1 MTTLTVEFHKLRDA
15 EIFKNLPDEI
25 LQELARRCRYVEL
38 NAGETLF
45 EQNAPGDALYVLE
58 TGQIHVM
65 RQYPD
70 GEQVILATEGP
81 YYVIGELSMLVAQPR
96 TGTVVAVSDSTLI
109 ALERHDF
116 VEVCTRWPELAVSVM
131 AYLGQRLYRLN
142 LQVRENAIGNIPARV
157 ATLLVLLSGGKNG
170 PVDAHIRVSRIARAT
185 ATDADVVER
194 LLQDWTRRGYIDYE
208 ARRIAV
214 NDIETLRDI
223 AG

>member
-1 MTTLTVEFHKLRDA
+1 MTTLTVDFDKLRDA
-15 EIFKNLPDEI
+15 EIFKNLPEDI
-25 LQELARRCRYVEL
+25 LQELAGYCRCVEL
-38 NAGETLF
+38 SAGETLF
-45 EQNAPGDALYVLE
+45 EQNAPGDSLYVLQ

-70 GEQVILATEGP
+70 GEQVVLATEGP
-81 YYVIGELSMLVAQPR
+81 YYVIGELSMLVEQPR

-109 ALERHDF
+109 ALQRNAF

-142 LQVRENAIGNIPARV
+142 LQVREHAIGNTAARV

-170 PVDAHIRVSRIARAT
+170 PVEAHIRVSRIARAT

-208 ARRIAV
+208 SRRITIH
-214 NDIETLRDI
+214 DIETLRDI